1 VLHAKGGENKAKAIN
16 GSATTWEFWKSRVR
30 VFVCQ
35 NTLVCFLLSKFSLLW
50 GEWLIMEIGGVF
62 ESVINFSWN
71 ISLYV
76 STCVFDLEIGNWVWF
91 AKTNQV
97 VAKNDPYM
105 PNLIQNKFEFL
116 FELILYLFY
125 LLYVV
130 LALITKKGEI
140 EWEMCPWAISK
151 CFGDLVSNTS
161 A

>member
-1 VLHAKGGENKAKAIN
+1 
-16 GSATTWEFWKSRVR
+16 
-30 VFVCQ
+30 
-35 NTLVCFLLSKFSLLW
+35 
-50 GEWLIMEIGGVF
+50 
-62 ESVINFSWN
+62 
-71 ISLYV
+71 
-76 STCVFDLEIGNWVWF
+76 
-91 AKTNQV
+91 V

-116 FELILYLFY
+116 IELILYLFY

-140 EWEMCPWAISK
+140 ERKMYPWAIFK

>member
-1 VLHAKGGENKAKAIN
+1 MDQLPLVNFEN
-16 GSATTWEFWKSRVR
+16 SRVR

-35 NTLVCFLLSKFSLLW
+35 NTLICLCLSKYSCLSLV
-50 GEWLIMEIGGVF
+50 GEGLIMGKGGVF
-62 ESVINFSWN
+62 ESLINFSWN

-76 STCVFDLEIGNWVWF
+76 STCVFDLEIGNWVGF

-125 LLYVV
+125 LLYVM

-140 EWEMCPWAISK
+140 EREMCPWANSK
-151 CFGDLVSNTS
+151 CFGDLVSNTT